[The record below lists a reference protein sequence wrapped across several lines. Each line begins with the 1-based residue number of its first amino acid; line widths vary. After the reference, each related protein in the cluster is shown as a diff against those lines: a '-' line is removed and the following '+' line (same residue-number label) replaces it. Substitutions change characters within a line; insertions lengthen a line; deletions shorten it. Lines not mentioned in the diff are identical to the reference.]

1 MQIHIKCT
9 SAKRI
14 VHIHKQLCQTFILS
28 RDYSQ
33 LKKEGKLTEF
43 GYKKQI
49 TKTKNRKRN
58 KQTKLLHEDCVLT
71 LR

>member
-33 LKKEGKLTEF
+33 LKKEGTLREF
-43 GYKKQI
+43 GYKKTSNKNQKQ
-49 TKTKNRKRN
+49 KTK
-58 KQTKLLHEDCVLT
+58 QTNT
-71 LR
+71 TIA